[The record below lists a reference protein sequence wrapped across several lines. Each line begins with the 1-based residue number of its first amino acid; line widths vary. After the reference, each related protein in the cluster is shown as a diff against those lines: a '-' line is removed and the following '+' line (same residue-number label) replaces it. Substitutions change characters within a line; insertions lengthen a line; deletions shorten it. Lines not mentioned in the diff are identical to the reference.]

1 MKGATKLSSIQSNN
15 DDITP
20 ENIDWW
26 VRIEEKYQ
34 RDLKAEGREISTEEN
49 PFINFF
55 GVGKKLSYSIIKD
68 GSGLEANDDSLPC
81 NCTD

>member
-1 MKGATKLSSIQSNN
+1 MKGPTKLANIKSNDMN
-15 DDITP
+15 VTP

-26 VRIEEKYQ
+26 VKIEEKYQ
-34 RDLKAEGREISTEEN
+34 RDLEAEGREISTEEN

-55 GVGKKLSYSIIKD
+55 GVEKKLSYNVIKK
-68 GSGLEANDDSLPC
+68 GNTLEIDDDSLPC